1 MEMEELSPEKKLQL
15 KSLGENP
22 ANRES
27 DFQLFKELYLQD
39 PRYAKDT
46 DDQLRMVWN
55 RWYPW
60 ASLPLPD
67 E

>member
-1 MEMEELSPEKKLQL
+1 MEMEELSPEKRLQL

-22 ANRES
+22 ENRES
-27 DFQLFKELYLQD
+27 DFQLFKELCSQH
-39 PRYAKDT
+39 PHYAKDT

-55 RWYPW
+55 RTYPW
-60 ASLPLPD
+60 ASLPLSD